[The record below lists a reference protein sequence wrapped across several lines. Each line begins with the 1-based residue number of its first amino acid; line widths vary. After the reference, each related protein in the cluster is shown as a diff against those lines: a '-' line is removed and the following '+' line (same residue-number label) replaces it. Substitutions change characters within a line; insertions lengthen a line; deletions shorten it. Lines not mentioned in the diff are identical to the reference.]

1 MIYDDQF
8 FEIED
13 QVQKLLTCL
22 KRSQTFQTYIDNK
35 KILYEDADVQGIRT
49 DFLTKKESFDRVAAY
64 GGYAPDHREK
74 QRALRKSK
82 RALDLHPLVA
92 EFRFSET
99 ELQGI
104 LDEMGIKI
112 AHCISDD
119 IKVDTGNPFFE
130 TKSSCGGKCHVS

>member
-13 QVQKLLTCL
+13 QIQEVLVCL
-22 KRSQTFQTYIDNK
+22 QQSNTYQNYLENK
-35 KILYEDADVQGIRT
+35 KKLYADEEVQIVRA
-49 DFLTKKESFDRVAAY
+49 DFLQKKEAFERIEAY
-64 GGYAPDHREK
+64 GSYAPDHREK
-74 QRALRKSK
+74 RRALRKAK
-82 RALDLHPLVA
+82 RVLDVHPLVA

-104 LDEMGIKI
+104 LDEMTIKI

-130 TKSSCGGKCHVS
+130 TKSSCGGKCHVG